1 MYKQREESLMA
12 YTQGQI
18 VGQTDDSTI
27 SIRQYHGWVLI
38 FGYDFISVKR
48 IVLLNFLLSTDM
60 RVDLLLPQTG

>member
-12 YTQGQI
+12 YTPGQI
-18 VGQTDDSTI
+18 VGQTDDGTI

-48 IVLLNFLLSTDM
+48 VVLLNFLLSTDM
-60 RVDLLLPQTG
+60 RIAFAIVQTG